1 MLRVRASEMEKVLTE
16 DDCVDSGAE
25 TGGWV
30 KEKQQ
35 MQNISLNVWD
45 FGIRKY
51 FKLTTANVHSHFHL
65 RRSEKAHN
73 IFILFYFKWDLAY
86 WSRRSSVKF
95 TCLFILFFKCYILHL
110 LLRQTKLGTSC
121 FWDANIFSGILKKDL
136 TQSCLAGKRVKLTL
150 FTPLQ
155 PLNKDV
161 PRCLL
166 RYVTDLMLCCCKGFT
181 SCFPCVFVSLYVSQN

>member
-1 MLRVRASEMEKVLTE
+1 MLYITLATE
-16 DDCVDSGAE
+16 ADSAR
-25 TGGWV
+25 
-30 KEKQQ
+30 
-35 MQNISLNVWD
+35 D
-45 FGIRKY
+45 
-51 FKLTTANVHSHFHL
+51 KL
-65 RRSEKAHN
+65 
-73 IFILFYFKWDLAY
+73 
-86 WSRRSSVKF
+86 
-95 TCLFILFFKCYILHL
+95 
-110 LLRQTKLGTSC
+110 

-166 RYVTDLMLCCCKGFT
+166 RYVTDLMLCCCEGFT